1 MGRAKRGRAGSSE
14 TGINRINFRHEI
26 AGEKLAI
33 GIAQDYKTK
42 EVLMVGFINKE
53 SLEKSLKTKLV
64 HYFSTSRKKLWK
76 KGEESGHVQKI
87 KEVRIDCDGDAVLFL
102 VEQKTAACHEGYRSC
117 FFRKLKGGK
126 FGIAE
131 KKVFEPS
138 RVYK

>member
-1 MGRAKRGRAGSSE
+1 MSKGKAEGV
-14 TGINRINFRHEI
+14 NFRLEI
-26 AGEKLAI
+26 AGEKLAV
-33 GIAQDYKTK
+33 GIAQDCKTR

-53 SLEKSLKTKLV
+53 SFEKSLKTKLV
-64 HYFSTSRKKLWK
+64 HYFSTSRKRLWK

-102 VEQKTAACHEGYRSC
+102 VEQKTAACHEGYHSC

-126 FGIAE
+126 FSTAE
-131 KKVFEPS
+131 KKVFEPA